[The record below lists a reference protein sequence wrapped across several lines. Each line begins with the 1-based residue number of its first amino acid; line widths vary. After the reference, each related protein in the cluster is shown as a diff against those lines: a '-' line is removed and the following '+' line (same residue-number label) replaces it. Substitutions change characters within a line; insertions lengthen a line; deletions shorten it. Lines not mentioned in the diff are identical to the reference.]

1 MSFSAQHSPEFV
13 ALPRPVPVI
22 GPSVEQI
29 ADAFDLLARTYRWFR
44 DELEEISTCQ
54 TPLSQVC
61 VDRLV
66 ALGSR
71 MQPAA
76 AARTL
81 LAGVPRDQI
90 LAGVAVWVSR
100 QSSGGADYT
109 PAALRARR
117 LWAAGGGK

>member
-1 MSFSAQHSPEFV
+1 MSSSAERSTDFIATRSTAAIAPT
-13 ALPRPVPVI
+13 AD
-22 GPSVEQI
+22 QI
-29 ADAFDLLARTYRWFR
+29 ADAFDLLARTYQWFR
-44 DELEEISTCQ
+44 AELDEISTCDA
-54 TPLSQVC
+54 PLSQTS

-66 ALGSR
+66 ALGAR

-81 LAGVPRDQI
+81 LAGVAQDRI

-100 QSSGGADYT
+100 HTPNGADYK

-117 LWAAGGGK
+117 LWKAAGDR

>member
-1 MSFSAQHSPEFV
+1 MTSSMQQSPESAAF
-13 ALPRPVPVI
+13 PRPTSTITPTAD
-22 GPSVEQI
+22 QI

-44 DELEEISTCQ
+44 DELDEISTCQ
-54 TPLSQVC
+54 TPLSQPS

-81 LAGVPRDQI
+81 LAEVAPEQV
-90 LAGVAVWVSR
+90 LAGVAVWVGRHTPDGS
-100 QSSGGADYT
+100 DYQ

-117 LWAAGGGK
+117 LWAAGGDR

>member
-1 MSFSAQHSPEFV
+1 MSSSAQHSPELPAV
-13 ALPRPVPVI
+13 PRPVPVI

-54 TPLSQVC
+54 TPLSQAC

-90 LAGVAVWVSR
+90 LAGVTGWVSR
-100 QSSGGADYT
+100 QSTGGAEYT

-117 LWAAGGGK
+117 LWAAGDEQ

>member
-1 MSFSAQHSPEFV
+1 MSSSAEHSPEFMSA
-13 ALPRPVPVI
+13 ALPTTAIAPTAD
-22 GPSVEQI
+22 QI

-44 DELEEISTCQ
+44 GELDEISTCDA
-54 TPLSQVC
+54 PLSQAC

-66 ALGSR
+66 ALGGR

-81 LAGVPRDQI
+81 LAGVAPDQI

-100 QSSGGADYT
+100 QTPGGADDK

-117 LWAAGGGK
+117 LWAAGGEQ

>member
-1 MSFSAQHSPEFV
+1 MRSSAQHSPELPAV
-13 ALPRPVPVI
+13 PRPVPVI

-44 DELEEISTCQ
+44 DELEEISSCQ
-54 TPLSQVC
+54 TPLSQAC

-90 LAGVAVWVSR
+90 LAGVTVWVSR
-100 QSSGGADYT
+100 QSTGGADYT

-117 LWAAGGGK
+117 LWAAGDEQ

>member
-13 ALPRPVPVI
+13 AVPQPVPVI

-54 TPLSQVC
+54 TPLSQAC

-81 LAGVPRDQI
+81 

-117 LWAAGGGK
+117 LWAAGDEQ

>member
-1 MSFSAQHSPEFV
+1 MSFPAQPSSEF
-13 ALPRPVPVI
+13 AAAPRPVTVV
-22 GPSVEQI
+22 GPSVAQI

-54 TPLSQVC
+54 TPLSQAS

-90 LAGVAVWVSR
+90 LAGVTVWVS
-100 QSSGGADYT
+100 QQTLGGADDT

-117 LWAAGGGK
+117 LWAAGDEQ